1 MNEKFVTLALQNL
14 RPTKMVDGKVY
25 TLLTTVYT
33 EKDKR
38 ILKDELQRKKI
49 MHRLEP
55 EFLKETL
62 IGYRIYIL

>member
-1 MNEKFVTLALQNL
+1 MNESFVQLALRNL
-14 RPTKMVDGKVY
+14 RPTKVVDGKVY

>member
-1 MNEKFVTLALQNL
+1 MQEHFAQLALKNL
-14 RPTKMVDGKVY
+14 RPTKIVDGKVF

-38 ILKDELQRKKI
+38 VLKDELQRKKI
-49 MHRLEP
+49 MHRIEP

-62 IGYRIYIL
+62 IGYKIYIL